1 MGRPSDRVTIAMIT
15 MRAAHVARRENRLKR
30 RQLAMPQNAFSIEP
44 FEAKRVRVE
53 SARSFDEVL
62 LNLRNLV
69 GTALPQTGT
78 RRRDSLAHSFL
89 SLLHMAHLQFK

>member
-1 MGRPSDRVTIAMIT
+1 
-15 MRAAHVARRENRLKR
+15 
-30 RQLAMPQNAFSIEP
+30 MPQNAFSIEP

-89 SLLHMAHLQFK
+89 SLLHIKPNLCILFHMTPLILIRWGHVRPSAGCCPA